1 MFIKTRLRAGDIQL
15 ACDAIAAYSNA
26 AQWMFIPYFAY
37 VAAMFWATS
46 KGLATGVPKV

>member
-1 MFIKTRLRAGDIQL
+1 MVPLQQTAYWK
-15 ACDAIAAYSNA
+15 AAH
-26 AQWMFIPYFAY
+26 WMFMPYLAY